1 VFLHLLE
8 GGAMKRILAGLGLAF
23 ALVAAHAQE
32 GRAFNPIAR
41 PAARPALPDG
51 AVRMSP
57 PIPVTR
63 EQVARAVNRVAEA
76 WGNRQL
82 DQLLSPQFR
91 DREKL
96 VDAIETRVPRD
107 ASLRV
112 TAIQGWQVL
121 DQYRKDGALV
131 SRVSVTVRT
140 QVEFNDAATGFQARD
155 GTNEYV
161 MTLTDRGSGR

>member
-1 VFLHLLE
+1 
-8 GGAMKRILAGLGLAF
+8 MKRALLALALAF
-23 ALVAAHAQE
+23 AVVAAHAQE
-32 GRAFNPIAR
+32 GRTFNPIAR

-51 AVRMSP
+51 AVRVTP
-57 PIPVTR
+57 PIPLTR
-63 EQVARAVNRVAEA
+63 EQVERAVTRVAEA
-76 WGNRQL
+76 WGGRQL
-82 DQLLSPQFR
+82 DQVLAPQFR
-91 DREKL
+91 DRQKL
-96 VDAIETRVPRD
+96 VDALETKVPRD

-140 QVEFNDAATGFQARD
+140 QVEFNDPAAGFQARD

-161 MTLTDRGSGR
+161 MTLTDRGTGR

>member
-1 VFLHLLE
+1 
-8 GGAMKRILAGLGLAF
+8 MKRTLLGLGFAF
-23 ALVAAHAQE
+23 AVVVAHAQE
-32 GRAFNPIAR
+32 GRTFNPIAR

-51 AVRMSP
+51 AVRVTP
-57 PIPVTR
+57 PIPVPR
-63 EQVARAVNRVAEA
+63 EQVERAVKRVAEA

-82 DQLLSPQFR
+82 DQVLSPQFR

-96 VDAIETRVPRD
+96 VDAIETKVPRD

-112 TAIQGWQVL
+112 TSIQGWQVL

-140 QVEFNDAATGFQARD
+140 QLEFNDAAAGFQARD
-155 GTNEYV
+155 GTNVYV
-161 MTLTDRGSGR
+161 MTLTDRESGR

>member
-1 VFLHLLE
+1 MRRLLL
-8 GGAMKRILAGLGLAF
+8 ALAASLALAG
-23 ALVAAHAQE
+23 AHAQE
-32 GRAFNPIAR
+32 GRGFNPIAR

-51 AVRMSP
+51 AVRVSP
-57 PIPVTR
+57 PIPLTR
-63 EQVARAVNRVAEA
+63 EQVERAVHRVAEA

-82 DQLLSPQFR
+82 DKVLAPQFR

-96 VDAIETRVPRD
+96 VDALETKVPRD
-107 ASLRV
+107 ATLRV

-140 QVEFNDAATGFQARD
+140 QLEFNDPAAGFQARD

-161 MTLTDRGSGR
+161 LTLTDRGGAR